1 MAQGDIEISAN
12 IKSNVGQLTKDVDK
26 ATDSTKKL
34 TKSSQQ
40 ASGGFS
46 RIGNAIKGI
55 GSAIKTAGILVFA
68 TLLAKLVDVFRTN
81 QKVVDTF
88 STAMNSLGFAFNDL
102 FKYLSENYETIKGYL
117 KGLFTDPLGELYKL
131 GQGIQEFFIEKMKGV
146 GTTLKGIAKLLTTN
160 PLTNPEKFL
169 EGIALISA
177 GTVTAGED
185 IKKTFEDIKN
195 SVTDYIK
202 ETYESG
208 KSLTDLE
215 NRAKSAAT
223 ELALLQAERLKEAED
238 LRKIRDDETNTF
250 AVRIKANE
258 DLRDVIKKQQE
269 DQLAAAQKEV
279 DATKKRHEIDKTN
292 IEFAN
297 AYKNALVQQK
307 EIIEA
312 TEAQLSEQLTNRVA
326 LNKELLAG
334 EAEIRAAGQSGR
346 ERELA
351 ELEENY
357 RLQLDL
363 ARRLN
368 MDKKALEKQY
378 QRDKAMIEAESLST
392 TLGVYSQL
400 GGALSSLFGENK
412 ELAAAAAIIDTFAG
426 ANKAIASSPPPINFI
441 AAAAVIAAG
450 LANVNKIYST
460 KIPGSSGG
468 GGGGGGVSMSP
479 PTVTPSP
486 QMVSGTF
493 DLTGGVAPEPLKA
506 YVVTDEMT
514 NSQNQLANIRRRATI

>member
-1 MAQGDIEISAN
+1 MASKGDIEIQAN
-12 IKSNVGQLTKDVDK
+12 IKSNVGQLSKDVDK

-34 TKSSQQ
+34 TKETDK
-40 ASGGFS
+40 AEGGFM
-46 RIGNAIKGI
+46 GMKNAITGI
-55 GSAIKTAGILVFA
+55 GRAIKTAGILLFA

-131 GQGIQEFFIEKMKGV
+131 GQGIQEFFIEKMKG
-146 GTTLKGIAKLLTTN
+146 TATILKGVMTIMQNLSN
-160 PLTNPEKFL
+160 PTKFL
-169 EGIALISA
+169 EGIALMSA
-177 GTVTAGED
+177 GTVTAGEN
-185 IKKTFEDIKN
+185 IKETWDNIQN

-208 KSLTDLE
+208 KALTDLE

-238 LRKIRDDETNTF
+238 LRQTRDDETKTF
-250 AVRIKANE
+250 AERIKANE
-258 DLRDVIKKQQE
+258 DLRDVIEKQQK

-279 DATKKRHEIDKTN
+279 DATKAKHEMDKDN

-297 AYKNALVQQK
+297 AYKDALVQQK
-307 EIIEA
+307 EIIES
-312 TEAQLSEQLTNRVA
+312 TNAQLSEQKTNEVA
-326 LNKELLAG
+326 LNKEVLAG
-334 EAEIRAAGQSGR
+334 EAEIRAAGMSGR

-351 ELEENY
+351 ELDENY

-368 MDKKALEKQY
+368 MGKEALDKQY
-378 QRDKAMIEAESLST
+378 QRDKAMIEAENVAT
-392 TLGVYSQL
+392 QLGAASQL
-400 GGALSSLFGENK
+400 AGAMSSLAGDNK
-412 ELAAAAAIIDTFAG
+412 ELAAAAAIIDTYAG
-426 ANKAIASSPPPINFI
+426 ANKAFAQGGTVGFVT
-441 AAAAVIAAG
+441 AAAVIAAG
-450 LANVNKIYST
+450 LANVKKIYNT
-460 KIPGSSGG
+460 DVGSGGSGG
-468 GGGGGGVSMSP
+468 GSVGGASAEP
-479 PTVTPSP
+479 PAP
-486 QMVSGTF
+486 QMMSGAF
-493 DLTGGVAPEPLKA
+493 ELTGGIAPEPLKA
-506 YVVTDEMT
+506 FVVTDEMT